1 MMVLKYHFLGKIA
14 RFPREMADFR
24 TGEGS
29 AQDEAGTSCQTEGK
43 GAVKHYLSPTQR
55 SKRAT

>member
-1 MMVLKYHFLGKIA
+1 MMVLKYHFLGKRA

-29 AQDEAGTSCQTEGK
+29 AQDEAGTSCPTESK

-55 SKRAT
+55 SKRPT